1 MKKEVQKKDPTTQKG
16 VGSCGTISKLQD
28 TNIEKENS
36 SFNQRYMAGGPRALK
51 GGSLW
56 FFKACG
62 VQCLA
67 LQEPKVVALAMVF
80 RKGRRIERKKKMC
93 LREDDEEEES
103 FLNKEGGD

>member
-1 MKKEVQKKDPTTQKG
+1 MEGSPSSKTLTLKKKTPP
-16 VGSCGTISKLQD
+16 SISGIWL
-28 TNIEKENS
+28 
-36 SFNQRYMAGGPRALK
+36 GGPRASK

-56 FFKACG
+56 FSQACG